1 MAVKFEIQ
9 ENVGIVSEGKNGWMK
24 EVNIVGWNGAAPK
37 FDIRS
42 WDEDHEH
49 MSRGITLTEEEMN
62 NLCEAYKSYKKH
74 KGGNENV

>member
-1 MAVKFEIQ
+1 
-9 ENVGIVSEGKNGWMK
+9 
-24 EVNIVGWNGAAPK
+24 
-37 FDIRS
+37 
-42 WDEDHEH
+42 